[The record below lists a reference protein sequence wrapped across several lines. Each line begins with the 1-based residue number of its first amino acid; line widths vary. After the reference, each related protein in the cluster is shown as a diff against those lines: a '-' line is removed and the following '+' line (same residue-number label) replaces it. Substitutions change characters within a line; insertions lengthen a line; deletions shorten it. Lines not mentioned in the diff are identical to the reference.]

1 MALSREEFDRLVDDV
16 LEVVEEVDFFKGV
29 PYKELFVILKD
40 FDRHLLKGG
49 ESLFGKGWESGRIC
63 LVMSGEVGLYT
74 DDKVIHTP
82 QGIDIKSPP
91 IAILKRGETTGQ
103 IGAMSPLKR
112 AFRTKVV
119 SKEADIVSFCI
130 DFSQEKECLRGFL
143 ALYKN
148 AFFRLSEG
156 VIKVVNLSKVKGRE
170 NDRAIEAY
178 LANIH

>member
-1 MALSREEFDRLVDDV
+1 MALSREEFERLVDDL
-16 LEVVEEVDFFKGV
+16 LEVGDRVDFFRSV

-40 FDRHLLKGG
+40 VDSHLLKEG
-49 ESLFGKGWESGRIC
+49 ESLFSHGWERGRIC

-74 DDKVIHTP
+74 EDKIIHTP

-103 IGAMSPLKR
+103 ISAMSPLER
-112 AFRTKVV
+112 AFKTKVV
-119 SKEADIVSFCI
+119 SKEADIISFCV
-130 DFSQEKECLRGFL
+130 DFSKEKECLRGFL

-156 VIKVVNLSKVKGRE
+156 VIKVVNLSKIKGRE